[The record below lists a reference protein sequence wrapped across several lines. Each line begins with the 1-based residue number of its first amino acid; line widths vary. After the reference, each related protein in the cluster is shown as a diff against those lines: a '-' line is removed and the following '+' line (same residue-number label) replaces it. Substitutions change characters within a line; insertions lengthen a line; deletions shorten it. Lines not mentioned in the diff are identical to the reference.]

1 MSHAPNTISASSSK
15 SAVSSCGRIAVCIL
29 AALLLAN
36 PPVFSKEKT
45 RQDKFHGIVV
55 KTGPKAI
62 TVKSEDNIYLIR
74 TFNYTPQVEEKL
86 KKKPPQPGK
95 KVTVTYVR
103 GSDLA
108 TKVH

>member
-1 MSHAPNTISASSSK
+1 MSRAPVIATLVHRR
-15 SAVSSCGRIAVCIL
+15 AVPLYRKVLLGIL
-29 AALLLAN
+29 GALLLLN
-36 PPVFSKEKT
+36 LPLFSKEKIKH
-45 RQDKFHGIVV
+45 DKFHGIVV

-74 TFNYTPQVEEKL
+74 TFNYTPQLEEKL
-86 KKKPPQPGK
+86 VKKPLQPGK

-108 TKVH
+108 IKVH